1 MTRTRRAWRSQD
13 EEEEV
18 MMDDPKKV
26 QEFLGQ
32 VGSKAVETMTVW
44 ADAHQRVVHELVELG
59 ASSAKEGVKLYAE
72 LQQAAIEA
80 LRDSQAAALRWQTAW
95 QDGAKDPVQLYQ
107 KALAER
113 GHFLAKTLG
122 VGLPAVALGLGAGT
136 EAGPGHHGSPP
147 RATHPLLEDA
157 LHLALVGDDA
167 LEARLHRALQEVLPG
182 LAVLDELVKEADRQ
196 TAAMATLVLEDNL
209 GQGHAGEVLTR
220 RRVDHG
226 HLLTR
231 ADHLLDLLEG
241 DVPTLLSVV
250 EFPVRVPLDD
260 VRHGTPLQGDGIPW
274 RHDESHNTPRQG
286 PDVAPC

>member
-13 EEEEV
+13 EEEKV

-107 KALAER
+107 KADRKSTRLNSS
-113 GHFLAKTLG
+113 HT
-122 VGLPAVALGLGAGT
+122 VISYAV
-136 EAGPGHHGSPP
+136 
-147 RATHPLLEDA
+147 
-157 LHLALVGDDA
+157 
-167 LEARLHRALQEVLPG
+167 
-182 LAVLDELVKEADRQ
+182 
-196 TAAMATLVLEDNL
+196 
-209 GQGHAGEVLTR
+209 
-220 RRVDHG
+220 
-226 HLLTR
+226 
-231 ADHLLDLLEG
+231 
-241 DVPTLLSVV
+241 
-250 EFPVRVPLDD
+250 
-260 VRHGTPLQGDGIPW
+260 
-274 RHDESHNTPRQG
+274 
-286 PDVAPC
+286 